1 MPHSSIS
8 VLCFILS
15 TDKHIKWLKRETRN
29 PRINVFYHVICRFQ
43 FQMLIK
49 EISSFKTKSPNTLA
63 SCFLGC
69 GHLMAIYKVPNY
81 YRVLNYRPGF
91 IISTYWRRVLFGI
104 A

>member
-1 MPHSSIS
+1 
-8 VLCFILS
+8 
-15 TDKHIKWLKRETRN
+15 
-29 PRINVFYHVICRFQ
+29 
-43 FQMLIK
+43 MLIK

-81 YRVLNYRPGF
+81 YRVLNYRPDF
-91 IISTYWRRVLFGI
+91 IIIFEKVMILLATRQIKRKRQKEVRLRVLFGI